1 MNRTELTESESKK
14 SRASSFLASVV
25 LLVGFS
31 ITGPMAA
38 YAAEVGVCSD
48 DLEIEYQDDPDA
60 IEYGRERFGQRCV
73 FCHGSGGLGAKG
85 PALVKGKFKRGGCNQ
100 DIVGNIASGIPGTQ
114 MGAFGRSLEFDEIL
128 KIVAYLRDEERKYRE
143 AGEVK

>member
-1 MNRTELTESESKK
+1 MQKTKMTQSASAK
-14 SRASSFLASVV
+14 SCAGSILIGALAMAGLS
-25 LLVGFS
+25 LS
-31 ITGPMAA
+31 GPMAA
-38 YAAEVGVCSD
+38 LAADPSVCAD
-48 DLEIEYQDDPDA
+48 DLEIEYQDDAEA

-100 DIVGNIASGIPGTQ
+100 DIVENIASGVPGTQ
-114 MGAFGRSLEFDEIL
+114 MGAFGQSLEFDEIL

-143 AGEVK
+143 AGEVE